1 MSGEQNVS
9 IILAAF
15 ANAYC
20 HNCLSPDE
28 GERLADFF
36 TRGYVSSLKFGG
48 VAPLPPAE
56 AARGWMEAL
65 RQMNTRRLW
74 LQQLITPGPLPP
86 AVAAAFANASPTL
99 IFVDCERPHVMRPEW
114 KFAHKSWRINYH
126 IVACDELPPV
136 GNVDVDQASDE
147 LRRQLAAARAFVTA
161 HGEPHYAGWG
171 EWLDR
176 ASAILEASNYR
187 CELLPLCGYSV
198 AAHRLLAAAT
208 ASWVFGGMGS
218 WNDMNF
224 PDKAIQHQ
232 YQTLTNT
239 FYDAVESGCL
249 AAANAFTP

>member
-1 MSGEQNVS
+1 
-9 IILAAF
+9 
-15 ANAYC
+15 
-20 HNCLSPDE
+20 
-28 GERLADFF
+28 
-36 TRGYVSSLKFGG
+36 
-48 VAPLPPAE
+48 
-56 AARGWMEAL
+56 
-65 RQMNTRRLW
+65 
-74 LQQLITPGPLPP
+74 
-86 AVAAAFANASPTL
+86 
-99 IFVDCERPHVMRPEW
+99 MRPEW